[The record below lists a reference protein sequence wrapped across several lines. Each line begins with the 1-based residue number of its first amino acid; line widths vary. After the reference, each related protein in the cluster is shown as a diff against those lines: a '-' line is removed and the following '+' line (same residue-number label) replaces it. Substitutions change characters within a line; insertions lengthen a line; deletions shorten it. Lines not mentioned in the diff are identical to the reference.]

1 MRPLLRRAAR
11 TLSTST
17 KPRLAALRQ
26 KLKSDAVKPPP
37 PTTPGAQS
45 FYIETRGC
53 QMNVSD
59 SEVVRTLLYEDGL
72 REAESAAT
80 ADVVL
85 LNTCAIRDKAEQK
98 VWTRLRDLRGRR
110 GVKGQTVA
118 VLGCMAERVK
128 DDLFRDCLLYTSDAA
143 DE

>member
-1 MRPLLRRAAR
+1 MRQLLRHAAR
-11 TLSTST
+11 TLSS

-26 KLKSDAVKPPP
+26 QLTRDAAPKPLPV
-37 PTTPGAQS
+37 ADENARS
-45 FYIETRGC
+45 FFVETRGC

-98 VWTRLRDLRGRR
+98 VWTRLRD
-110 GVKGQTVA
+110 
-118 VLGCMAERVK
+118 
-128 DDLFRDCLLYTSDAA
+128 CLLYTSPSPRDRTRSRMPSSA
-143 DE
+143 